1 MPIEIHLEKRINN
14 NVVREPDARSHRD
27 YVVVT
32 VFGADVSVW
41 GCLFMPG
48 STISGFNTDTGLKK
62 HKRKK
67 SNWRKW
73 AGSFVSSEPRCAIHS
88 GSTLLPGATWA

>member
-32 VFGADVSVW
+32 VFGAMFRWAV
-41 GCLFMPG
+41 CLRLAHF
-48 STISGFNTDTGLKK
+48 
-62 HKRKK
+62 
-67 SNWRKW
+67 
-73 AGSFVSSEPRCAIHS
+73 S
-88 GSTLLPGATWA
+88 GSIRIPD